1 MSKRKGQHKE
11 YAAEKKFLLAV
22 DDINC
27 AIKRQGVALQ
37 DFIYSNVLEP
47 LMKDCPT
54 VTGFKASEGG
64 WHLGLALHG
73 REYLVACE
81 ILPCVTVEDPKLS
94 IPDYNGRE
102 STVPVCHDYKPTLHI
117 TGPPLFYMLKGEAS
131 EVIPKLKEAFLLVK
145 AEVLEEAYQLI
156 MEAQFHRM
164 FAWPIQDHLIRDGHL
179 KEGDWPGVPALSNGE
194 RIVALEAAK
203 WGTPQSDQELLDQ
216 AVQIRK
222 DAYALEMKRIEYSKR
237 VEDLL
242 KPYSMG
248 FDVGYKLRRSVADSH
263 NYHCHDSPLHC
274 DTWKEFKET
283 WARRFGPYSVPEY
296 ASTPNFEEEYAK
308 RKPELDKEGQQ
319 LEAELQAALTKA
331 RMN

>member
-22 DDINC
+22 DDINH
-27 AIKRQGVALQ
+27 AIKQQGVVLQ

-47 LMKDCPT
+47 LMKECPT
-54 VTGFKASEGG
+54 LVAFRASEGG
-64 WHLGLALHG
+64 WKLDLTLHE
-73 REYLVACE
+73 REYHIECMSLPRVA
-81 ILPCVTVEDPKLS
+81 VEDPKLT
-94 IPDYNGRE
+94 IPDHNGRE
-102 STVPVCHDYKPTLHI
+102 PTVSVCRDYKPTLQI
-117 TGPPLFYMLKGEAS
+117 AGPRLDMVSGEADA
-131 EVIPKLKEAFLLVK
+131 VITKLKEAFLLVK

-164 FAWPIQDHLIRDGHL
+164 FAWPIRDHLIRDGHL
-179 KEGDWPGVPALSNGE
+179 KEGDWPGVSELSNGE
-194 RIVALEAAK
+194 RIIAFEAAK
-203 WGTPQSDQELLDQ
+203 WGTPQSDQELLDKAIQ
-216 AVQIRK
+216 VRK
-222 DAYALEMKRIEYSKR
+222 DSYALEMKRLEYSKR
-237 VEDLL
+237 VDDLL
-242 KPYSMG
+242 KPYSVD
-248 FDVGYKLRRSVADSH
+248 FEVGYKLRRSVADSH

-308 RKPELDKEGQQ
+308 RKPELDKEGQE